1 MDSFFFSSLFFVQ
14 NTIFKVD
21 YTEEEG
27 DVTTG
32 RPSRRLPL
40 PESTIIMEIGDDVG
54 GKKVKDVVVKC
65 YGDIRTLMYWPDN
78 SRFEVF
84 EDSMKFDVNGISAYG
99 TRQSGF
105 RLGAYDP
112 SEGGCG

>member
-1 MDSFFFSSLFFVQ
+1 M
-14 NTIFKVD
+14 D

-40 PESTIIMEIGDDVG
+40 PESTIVMEIGEDVG

-65 YGDIRTLMYWPDN
+65 HGAIRTLMYWPDN

-84 EDSMKFDVNGISAYG
+84 EDCMEFEVNGISAYG

-105 RLGAYDP
+105 RLGEYDP